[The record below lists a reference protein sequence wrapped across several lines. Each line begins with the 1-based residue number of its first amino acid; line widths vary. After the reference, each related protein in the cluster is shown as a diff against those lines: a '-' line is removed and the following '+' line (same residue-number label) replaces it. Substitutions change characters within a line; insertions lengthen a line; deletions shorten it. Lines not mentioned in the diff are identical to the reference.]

1 MLEDL
6 RIVQTVFV
14 FFCKNSLRKSCLHG
28 INNSFKFKCTC
39 THISSYMNTLTY
51 ILNVLSNVSSFGKIN
66 IGRFRNKE

>member
-14 FFCKNSLRKSCLHG
+14 FFCKNSLRKSCSHG

-39 THISSYMNTLTY
+39 THISSMFFLMFHHVEKL
-51 ILNVLSNVSSFGKIN
+51 ILADSEIKNN
-66 IGRFRNKE
+66 